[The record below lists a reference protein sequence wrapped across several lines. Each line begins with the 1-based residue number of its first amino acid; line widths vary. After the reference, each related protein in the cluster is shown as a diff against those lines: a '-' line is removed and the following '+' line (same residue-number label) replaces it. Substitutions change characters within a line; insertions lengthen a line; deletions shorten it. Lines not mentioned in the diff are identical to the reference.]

1 MTRAS
6 ASSVENSAIEG
17 RWQEAQALLSQQ
29 GWAEAAA
36 ALRSL
41 LYGDQYSDRLQHDH
55 KTIAQTLSYALYMQA
70 RDLVLAATQ
79 SSGSV
84 SAAIALVKESQQ
96 LIERFEINFAGRI
109 RGKRCIVSFP
119 GKYMAEWTK
128 LVQTWEE
135 GIA

>member
-1 MTRAS
+1 MRKLWAKS
-6 ASSVENSAIEG
+6 AFVQ
-17 RWQEAQALLSQQ
+17 RWTCA
-29 GWAEAAA
+29 
-36 ALRSL
+36 RSL
-41 LYGDQYSDRLQHDH
+41 AARAAQLQQ
-55 KTIAQTLSYALYMQA
+55 TIAQALSYALYMQA

-79 SSGSV
+79 SSSSV
-84 SAAIALVKESQQ
+84 NAAIALVKESQE

-119 GKYMAEWTK
+119 GKYMAEWTA

>member
-1 MTRAS
+1 MLLL
-6 ASSVENSAIEG
+6 
-17 RWQEAQALLSQQ
+17 QE

-41 LYGDQYSDRLQHDH
+41 LYSDQYSDRLQHDH
-55 KTIAQTLSYALYMQA
+55 KTIAQALSYALYMQA

-79 SSGSV
+79 SSSA

-119 GKYMAEWTK
+119 GKYMAEWTT

>member
-1 MTRAS
+1 M
-6 ASSVENSAIEG
+6 
-17 RWQEAQALLSQQ
+17 
-29 GWAEAAA
+29 
-36 ALRSL
+36 
-41 LYGDQYSDRLQHDH
+41 LYSDQYSDRLQHDH
-55 KTIAQTLSYALYMQA
+55 KTIAQALSYALYMQA

-79 SSGSV
+79 SSSSV

-119 GKYMAEWTK
+119 GKYMAEWTA